1 LLSDRNDSYLIM
13 ENALT
18 DIKNKLIAADL
29 KATHQRLVIYEAL
42 LAEMSH
48 PTVELLY
55 DKIKRKNPSLSLG
68 TVHKTLDTL
77 VTAGLVKRVSSTDK
91 IKRFDANLEKHNHIY
106 LENTQEIM
114 DYHDED
120 LQELVIN
127 YLAKK
132 EFKNIKIKEVQ
143 LQINAEKVDPDSAV
157 EIK

>member
-1 LLSDRNDSYLIM
+1 MLSDRNDSYLIM